1 MCLAYKK
8 RVSTHNGRSST
19 GRKVQILKLS
29 VKLLFRLTFHWLPSL
44 CIVQGN
50 IVCSTVMWI
59 WPCCTLQTDEGE
71 KMPVNRMKLWN
82 RYTIRLTQPVFGNN
96 WHWSLR
102 YPYSESDYQKRKSS
116 SESLFAVMLWE
127 AYGYDRSHQIILTL
141 WPVPM
146 LPWRRQFWVIAGLT
160 PNCRR
165 GQLFFVLSRSVQ
177 GCMHTFFVARV
188 QVCSLHQGNPYFSR
202 SCRWIVRS
210 SMGRSSLPF
219 VLSNMA
225 FTMLLA
231 LASSWAKTE
240 K

>member
-1 MCLAYKK
+1 MEGVRQVERYKYWSSVSNYCSDLPSIDFPVFVLCK
-8 RVSTHNGRSST
+8 EISYAPPLCEYGRVAPYKQTKVRRCQST
-19 GRKVQILKLS
+19 G
-29 VKLLFRLTFHWLPSL
+29 
-44 CIVQGN
+44 
-50 IVCSTVMWI
+50 
-59 WPCCTLQTDEGE
+59 
-71 KMPVNRMKLWN
+71 WN